1 MIYLYILQKN
11 VLSKNLWNKNKTQ
24 KKTTL
29 GNIGYNSR
37 DICTYASV
45 FALKYFLLIQ
55 SNLSLA
61 QYLLLAAPR
70 RQLSKKKAHFRK
82 TFKVSDF
89 CFF

>member
-1 MIYLYILQKN
+1 MCFLKIFGT
-11 VLSKNLWNKNKTQ
+11 KTKPK

-45 FALKYFLLIQ
+45 FALKYFILIQ

-70 RQLSKKKAHFRK
+70 RQLSKKKRISGRLLKCRTFVFSRK
-82 TFKVSDF
+82 V
-89 CFF
+89 